1 MTQSGISA
9 VEQFE
14 SGSLPDNQLTFPED
28 DPAPT
33 APIEP
38 EFESCCGSGCGDS
51 CVFDIYYVLRA
62 QYLVDYAA
70 WQARQAAKKEK
81 PL

>member
-1 MTQSGISA
+1 MNSTMMQP
-9 VEQFE
+9 
-14 SGSLPDNQLTFPED
+14 LDNQFTFHEGDPE
-28 DPAPT
+28 PV

-70 WQARQAAKKEK
+70 WQARQAAHKKGSS
-81 PL
+81 

>member
-1 MTQSGISA
+1 MLPLDN
-9 VEQFE
+9 QFE
-14 SGSLPDNQLTFPED
+14 N
-28 DPAPT
+28 DPPPT

-62 QYLVDYAA
+62 QYLADYAA
-70 WQARQAAKKEK
+70 WQARQAAQKEK